1 MINDPRECAFYPNP
15 TSKFQTCTLLD
26 ISKRC
31 TPEHACKCSF
41 GITPRELR
49 QSTLRAYERL
59 SSLAEHEQSGIA
71 DKYYSGRMPW
81 KEITNGHQKV

>member
-26 ISKRC
+26 ISKHC

-41 GITPRELR
+41 GLTPRELR
-49 QSTLRAYERL
+49 QSTLHAYERL
-59 SSLAEHEQSGIA
+59 ASLDLTDQDYIA
-71 DKYYSGRMPW
+71 NKYYGGKMPW
-81 KEITNGHQKV
+81 KEIANGRQKV

>member
-1 MINDPRECAFYPNP
+1 MVNDPRECVFCPGP
-15 TSKFQTCTLLD
+15 TGKYRNCVLLD
-26 ISKRC
+26 IPNPC

-59 SSLAEHEQSGIA
+59 SSLEAYEQSGIA

-81 KEITNGHQKV
+81 KESTNGHQKV

>member
-26 ISKRC
+26 ISKHC
-31 TPEHACKCSF
+31 TPERACICSF

-49 QSTLRAYERL
+49 QSTLRAYDRL
-59 SSLAEHEQSGIA
+59 ASLEAHEQSGIA

-81 KEITNGHQKV
+81 KESTNGHQKV